1 MYITNAYLILF
12 YSYKYE
18 EEQQMGNE
26 NEKKNSEEVA
36 YRKASIIDM
45 ILSVGTNGGQMC
57 FYILMMYAS
66 YIANEGYGIAV
77 ATVGVILSVT
87 KVFDG
92 VTDAMAAAIIE
103 LMPAKHG
110 KVRIG
115 IIIGFV
121 VESLATMMLFNW
133 AAGKFEGVAGVVI
146 FTITYVMYTLG
157 YTMYGTAG
165 AVNPTIITNDPKQR
179 PMMGFIGVAY
189 SYLTPMIFNTMISF
203 WILPKYDNQYNAEML
218 RDSCI
223 IFVAFAAILTI
234 TTCIGIRK
242 VDVEETYVINSETDK
257 SQGRIKFKDMWHVLS
272 RNRACQMYIIS
283 CATDK
288 LAQSTATQAIIMTM
302 LNGIL
307 IGSYKAT
314 TMINN
319 FTMIVGIIFA
329 FLGGLYVAK
338 YGTKQATIVWSWV
351 AIAVAVVTTGFC
363 VVLGK
368 DGMSQISVAMAPT
381 IIYVVLMTA
390 ATAVRMILTTAAG
403 AMRSDVVDYE
413 LERSGKYMPA
423 VVAGVYSFI
432 DKLMTALAAGL
443 SAFCVAAIGYKNT
456 MPQMGDK
463 ATTGVFLMTM
473 VLSFGLP
480 IVGWICNLVA
490 MKYYPLSKERMVE
503 VQRNIANMRK

>member
-1 MYITNAYLILF
+1 
-12 YSYKYE
+12 
-18 EEQQMGNE
+18 
-26 NEKKNSEEVA
+26 
-36 YRKASIIDM
+36 
-45 ILSVGTNGGQMC
+45 
-57 FYILMMYAS
+57 
-66 YIANEGYGIAV
+66 
-77 ATVGVILSVT
+77 
-87 KVFDG
+87 
-92 VTDAMAAAIIE
+92 
-103 LMPAKHG
+103 
-110 KVRIG
+110 
-115 IIIGFV
+115 
-121 VESLATMMLFNW
+121 
-133 AAGKFEGVAGVVI
+133 
-146 FTITYVMYTLG
+146 MYTLG
-157 YTMYGTAG
+157 YTMYGNAG

-272 RNRACQMYIIS
+272 KNRACQMYIIS

-381 IIYVVLMTA
+381 VIYVVLMTA
-390 ATAVRMILTTAAG
+390 TTAVRMILTTAAG

-423 VVAGVYSFI
+423 VVGGVYSFI

-443 SAFCVAAIGYKNT
+443 SAFCVAAIGYKDT

-503 VQRNIANMRK
+503 VQRNIANMRKENQ